1 MTEQRIIA
9 IETKIAYQED
19 TIAQLNE
26 VVCKQQTQIDALE
39 RLTQQ
44 LIGRVRDLSE
54 ASAQTNG
61 TLSAAD
67 ERPRIIKLK
76 IKFYDQ
82 FKKLIDMTNNDVLR
96 RIRYTFDFDD
106 TKMIALFALADHQVS
121 RQEISDWLKRM
132 MTQAIRNV
140 VILIWRSF

>member
-61 TLSAAD
+61 ILSAAD
-67 ERPRIIKLK
+67 ERPPH
-76 IKFYDQ
+76 Y
-82 FKKLIDMTNNDVLR
+82 
-96 RIRYTFDFDD
+96 
-106 TKMIALFALADHQVS
+106 
-121 RQEISDWLKRM
+121 
-132 MTQAIRNV
+132 
-140 VILIWRSF
+140 

>member
-19 TIAQLNE
+19 TIAQLND

-54 ASAQTNG
+54 ASAQSAG
-61 TLSAAD
+61 AFSAAD
-67 ERPRIIKLK
+67 ERPPH
-76 IKFYDQ
+76 Y
-82 FKKLIDMTNNDVLR
+82 
-96 RIRYTFDFDD
+96 
-106 TKMIALFALADHQVS
+106 
-121 RQEISDWLKRM
+121 
-132 MTQAIRNV
+132 
-140 VILIWRSF
+140 